1 MTLRRRLVDWS
12 LTGVLI
18 LLPALVLRASLS
30 RGTPSALDQALLRI
44 TAPLE
49 TGVSWVVEG
58 IGGTWSR
65 YVALVDVEAE
75 NRELRD
81 DNERLRKELAAM
93 TRRAYD
99 VAALEDLAV
108 VKKRTPADT
117 LGARVIGAPLSPQ
130 FRVLRLKIDRGN
142 REVATDMPVIT
153 SEGPVGRV
161 EKVYGDYADVVLIS
175 DPSSRIDVVIRDPA
189 QPATQ
194 GTGATGTTGIT
205 GATGARG
212 LLVGLGRPDSYACK
226 IEWLER
232 QGRPSPGP
240 DAKVKVGDEV
250 VTSGLGASFPAG
262 LVIGKVARIIGDD
275 GLFQSVEVSPSVDV
289 SRVRAVMVLL
299 APPPPPDPDA
309 KVKVGDEVV
318 TSGLGASFPPGLV
331 VGRVSKIIG
340 DDGMFQS
347 VEVKPTVDV
356 SRVRAVMVLL
366 APPPPPDPD
375 AKSKRR
381 SEPAFGARPL

>member
-81 DNERLRKELAAM
+81 DNERLRKDLAAM

-130 FRVLRLKIDRGN
+130 FRVLRLKLDRGS

-161 EKVYGDYADVVLIS
+161 DKVYGDYADVVLIS
-175 DPSSRIDVVIRDPA
+175 DPGSRIDVVIRDPA
-189 QPATQ
+189 QPAAQ
-194 GTGATGTTGIT
+194 AN
-205 GATGARG
+205 GARG
-212 LLVGLGRPDSYACK
+212 LLVGLGRADSYACK

-262 LVIGKVARIIGDD
+262 LVVGKVG
-275 GLFQSVEVSPSVDV
+275 
-289 SRVRAVMVLL
+289 
-299 APPPPPDPDA
+299 
-309 KVKVGDEVV
+309 
-318 TSGLGASFPPGLV
+318 
-331 VGRVSKIIG
+331 KIIG

-347 VEVKPTVDV
+347 VEVTPTVDV

-375 AKSKRR
+375 AKSRRR

>member
-1 MTLRRRLVDWS
+1 MTVRRRFVDWS
-12 LTGVLI
+12 LTAVLI
-18 LLPALVLRASLS
+18 LLPALVLRASLA

-81 DNERLRKELAAM
+81 DNERLRKQLAAM

-99 VAALEDLAV
+99 VAALEDVAV

-130 FRVLRLKIDRGN
+130 FRVVRLRIDRGG
-142 REVATDMPVIT
+142 REVAADMPVIT
-153 SEGPVGRV
+153 SQGPVGRID
-161 EKVYGDYADVVLIS
+161 KAYGDYADVVLIS
-175 DPSSRIDVVIRDPA
+175 DPGSHIDVVIRDPA
-189 QPATQ
+189 QAAGP
-194 GTGATGTTGIT
+194 GG
-205 GATGARG
+205 GARG
-212 LLVGLGRPDSYACK
+212 ILVGMGRPDSYACK

-232 QGRPSPGP
+232 QGRPGP
-240 DAKVKVGDEV
+240 AESKVKVGDEV

-262 LVIGKVARIIGDD
+262 MIVGKI
-275 GLFQSVEVSPSVDV
+275 
-289 SRVRAVMVLL
+289 
-299 APPPPPDPDA
+299 
-309 KVKVGDEVV
+309 
-318 TSGLGASFPPGLV
+318 
-331 VGRVSKIIG
+331 SKIIG

-347 VEVKPTVDV
+347 VEVTPTVDV

-366 APPPPPDPD
+366 APPPPPDPE
-375 AKSKRR
+375 AKTRRR
-381 SEPAFGARPL
+381 SEAAFGARPL

>member
-12 LTGVLI
+12 LTAVLI
-18 LLPALVLRASLS
+18 LLPALVLRASLA
-30 RGTPSALDQALLRI
+30 RGTPSWLDDALVRI

-49 TGVSWVVEG
+49 TCVSWVVEG
-58 IGGTWSR
+58 IGSTWSR

-81 DNERLRKELAAM
+81 DNERLRKQLAAM

-117 LGARVIGAPLSPQ
+117 LGARVIGKPLSPQ
-130 FRVLRLKIDRGN
+130 FRVVRLRIDRGD
-142 REVATDMPVIT
+142 REVAAGMPVIT
-153 SEGPVGRV
+153 SQGPVGRID
-161 EKVYGDYADVVLIS
+161 KVYGDYADVVLIS
-175 DPSSRIDVVIRDPA
+175 DPGSKIDVVIRDPA
-189 QPATQ
+189 QPA
-194 GTGATGTTGIT
+194 GAPGGE
-205 GATGARG
+205 RG
-212 LLVGLGRPDSYACK
+212 LLVGMGRPDSYACK

-232 QGRPSPGP
+232 QGRTVPPQSR
-240 DAKVKVGDEV
+240 VKIGDEV

-262 LVIGKVARIIGDD
+262 LV
-275 GLFQSVEVSPSVDV
+275 
-289 SRVRAVMVLL
+289 
-299 APPPPPDPDA
+299 
-309 KVKVGDEVV
+309 VG
-318 TSGLGASFPPGLV
+318 T
-331 VGRVSKIIG
+331 VSKIVG

-347 VEVKPTVDV
+347 VEVVPTVDV

-375 AKSKRR
+375 AKTRRR

>member
-194 GTGATGTTGIT
+194 GSGTTGTTGIT

-262 LVIGKVARIIGDD
+262 LVIGKVAKIIGDD

-309 KVKVGDEVV
+309 K
-318 TSGLGASFPPGLV
+318 A
-331 VGRVSKIIG
+331 R
-340 DDGMFQS
+340 
-347 VEVKPTVDV
+347 
-356 SRVRAVMVLL
+356 
-366 APPPPPDPD
+366 
-375 AKSKRR
+375 RR

>member
-65 YVALVDVEAE
+65 YIALVDVEAE

-81 DNERLRKELAAM
+81 DNERLRKDLAAM

-130 FRVLRLKIDRGN
+130 FRVLRLKIDRGG

-161 EKVYGDYADVVLIS
+161 DKVYGDYADVVLIS

-189 QPATQ
+189 QPAAQ
-194 GTGATGTTGIT
+194 VN
-205 GATGARG
+205 GARG
-212 LLVGLGRPDSYACK
+212 LLVGLGRADSYACK

-262 LVIGKVARIIGDD
+262 LVVGKVG
-275 GLFQSVEVSPSVDV
+275 
-289 SRVRAVMVLL
+289 
-299 APPPPPDPDA
+299 
-309 KVKVGDEVV
+309 
-318 TSGLGASFPPGLV
+318 
-331 VGRVSKIIG
+331 KIIG

-347 VEVKPTVDV
+347 VEVTPTVDV

-375 AKSKRR
+375 AKSRRR

>member
-1 MTLRRRLVDWS
+1 MTLRRRFVDWA

-30 RGTPSALDQALLRI
+30 RRAPSALDQALLRI

-49 TGVSWVVEG
+49 KGVSWVVEG

-75 NRELRD
+75 NRELRA
-81 DNERLRKELAAM
+81 DNERLRKDLAAM

-117 LGARVIGAPLSPQ
+117 LGARVIGAPLTPQ
-130 FRVLRLKIDRGN
+130 FRVVRLKIDRGD
-142 REVATDMPVIT
+142 REVASDMPVIT

-161 EKVYGDYADVVLIS
+161 DKVYGNYADVVLIS

-189 QPATQ
+189 QPAAQ
-194 GTGATGTTGIT
+194 VN
-205 GATGARG
+205 GARG
-212 LLVGLGRPDSYACK
+212 LLVGMGRADSYACK

-232 QGRPSPGP
+232 RARSSPGLGP
-240 DAKVKVGDEV
+240 PEAKVKVGDEV

-262 LVIGKVARIIGDD
+262 LVVGKI
-275 GLFQSVEVSPSVDV
+275 
-289 SRVRAVMVLL
+289 
-299 APPPPPDPDA
+299 
-309 KVKVGDEVV
+309 
-318 TSGLGASFPPGLV
+318 
-331 VGRVSKIIG
+331 SKIIG

-347 VEVKPTVDV
+347 VEVTPTVDV

-375 AKSKRR
+375 AKTKRR
-381 SEPAFGARPL
+381 SEPAFGTRPL

>member
-1 MTLRRRLVDWS
+1 MTIKRRLIDWS

-18 LLPALVLRASLS
+18 LLPALVLRASLG
-30 RGTPSALDQALLRI
+30 RGTPSPLDEALLRI

-75 NRELRD
+75 NRELRA
-81 DNERLRKELAAM
+81 DNERLRKDLAAM

-142 REVATDMPVIT
+142 REVAADMPVIT

-161 EKVYGDYADVVLIS
+161 DKAYGDYADIVLIS
-175 DPSSRIDVVIRDPA
+175 DPSSRIDVVIREPGRPEQVPQA
-189 QPATQ
+189 
-194 GTGATGTTGIT
+194 G
-205 GATGARG
+205 GARG
-212 LLVGLGRPDSYACK
+212 LLVGMGRPDSYACK

-232 QGRPSPGP
+232 QGRTGP
-240 DAKVKVGDEV
+240 APEAKVKVGDEV

-262 LVIGKVARIIGDD
+262 LVVGKVSRI
-275 GLFQSVEVSPSVDV
+275 V
-289 SRVRAVMVLL
+289 
-299 APPPPPDPDA
+299 
-309 KVKVGDEVV
+309 
-318 TSGLGASFPPGLV
+318 
-331 VGRVSKIIG
+331 G

-347 VEVKPTVDV
+347 VEVTPTVDV
-356 SRVRAVMVLL
+356 ARVRAVMVLL

-375 AKSKRR
+375 AKSRRR